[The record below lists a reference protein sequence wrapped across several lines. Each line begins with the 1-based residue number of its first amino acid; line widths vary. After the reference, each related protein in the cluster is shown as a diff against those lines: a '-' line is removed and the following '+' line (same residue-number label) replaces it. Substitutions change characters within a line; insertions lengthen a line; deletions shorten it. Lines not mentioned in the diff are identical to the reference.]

1 LKSLLA
7 AGGLAVMLHAG
18 LFIVQFDKMFPRP
31 ADRAHRQVMIDLVEP
46 PAPKVQPTLRR
57 EKGLEKIQ
65 TRPLI
70 PPPPPRAEP
79 PPPVETHPAVA
90 ALPAPAAVADD
101 PNGLFRPAPPSVP
114 RISAEGKPSEDPR
127 VLQPK
132 PGKVTDLTEAIPLYR
147 DNPTPAYPVLARKR
161 GYEGTV
167 ILEVF
172 VNRNGRVGDLK
183 IHQSSGQVILDEA
196 ALASVKGWQFN
207 PGKKGDTAIDM
218 WVRVP
223 IRFNLTDLQKVRQ
236 QPERD

>member
-1 LKSLLA
+1 
-7 AGGLAVMLHAG
+7 M
-18 LFIVQFDKMFPRP
+18 
-31 ADRAHRQVMIDLVEP
+31 
-46 PAPKVQPTLRR
+46 
-57 EKGLEKIQ
+57 
-65 TRPLI
+65 
-70 PPPPPRAEP
+70 
-79 PPPVETHPAVA
+79 A
-90 ALPAPAAVADD
+90 ALPAPAAVADF

-114 RISAEGKPSEDPR
+114 RNKCGRQTLRSPR

-132 PGKVTDLTEAIPLYR
+132 PGKVTVLTEAIPLYR
-147 DNPTPAYPVLARKR
+147 DNPAPAYPVLARKR

-183 IHQSSGQVILDEA
+183 IHQSSGQAILDEA

-223 IRFNLTDLQKVRQ
+223 IRFNLT
-236 QPERD
+236 